1 MHEAPD
7 LINERQFQVSNSQD
21 NQKREPIL
29 QINIQM
35 RNKTE
40 VIDVYEG
47 QEAREVAL
55 DFVS

>member
-1 MHEAPD
+1 MLED
-7 LINERQFQVSNSQD
+7 LDVINERQFQVSNIK
-21 NQKREPIL
+21 NYHKREPIL

-47 QEAREVAL
+47 QEARDVAL
-55 DFVS
+55 EFVS

>member
-1 MHEAPD
+1 VHEAPD
-7 LINERQFQVSNSQD
+7 LINERQFQVSN
-21 NQKREPIL
+21 NNNYQKREPIL

>member
-1 MHEAPD
+1 VHEAPD